1 MRWIITGLAVAA
13 VVLLGVVAFAQN
25 IEEDLTAENVRVGAQ
40 MDAFG
45 LLEQVVIGELRNNGD
60 VAYANLTIYGDVLD
74 ENGEVIGEA
83 FGFVV
88 DQCGTAIL
96 DFPLQPG
103 RSQRFM
109 ASLDLFE
116 EGEIADIE
124 IFPEGEAVEPEEAT
138 MRQDLP
144 GITTVSDQE
153 VVLVEWEDENTLR
166 YGVGCDQQVL
176 TDYDWVRYDI
186 AAGESTLLDAN
197 PNEQYITDAFL
208 TQTGIT
214 QVSQSFEQDESLFSR
229 SRLVFPTQTD
239 RIVYQIDIHT
249 VITAEVDGSFKRTIH
264 RLLAQYTLQGY
275 IWSPLGNFVA
285 YYFGAYGEPVRYFT
299 ASAENGLISA
309 LLPDNTPSVT
319 VPGLYNDGRQVII
332 SGTFPDAA
340 GEEVTGYYLSS
351 PITQQRTLLFEAE
364 ELPGNN
370 YPAPVYYRKDDSTRY
385 LYIVRPVD
393 NQAVLQCYHI
403 EGQELTTLTELPLEL
418 ATDERAWSFASP
430 DFSTLAI
437 AANGD
442 HSGLW
447 LVDLTEFDACR

>member
-1 MRWIITGLAVAA
+1 MRWIVAGLGLLA
-13 VVLLGVVAFAQN
+13 VVLLGVVAFAQDV
-25 IEEDLTAENVRVGAQ
+25 EEDLSAENVRVVAQ

-45 LLEQVVIGELRNNGD
+45 LLEEVVIGDLRNNGEM
-60 VAYANLTIYGDVLD
+60 AYANLTIYGDVLD
-74 ENGEVIGEA
+74 EDGNVIGEA
-83 FGFVV
+83 FGYTV
-88 DQCGTAIL
+88 DQCGNAIL

-103 RSQRFM
+103 RSQRFV

-116 EGEIADIE
+116 EGDIADIE
-124 IFPEGEAVEPEEAT
+124 IFPEGEAVEPEVAT
-138 MRQDLP
+138 MPEDMP
-144 GITTVSDQE
+144 AITTVSDQE
-153 VVLVEWEDENTLR
+153 VVSVEWEDEGSLR

-176 TDYDWVRYDI
+176 TDYDWYRYDV
-186 AAGESTLLDAN
+186 AAGESTALDAN
-197 PNEQYITDAFL
+197 PNEQYITEAFI
-208 TQTGIT
+208 TQTGIN

-239 RIVYQIDIHT
+239 RVVYQIDIHT

-264 RLLAQYTLQGY
+264 RVLSQYTLQGY
-275 IWSPLGNFVA
+275 VWSPLGNFVA

-309 LLPDNTPSVT
+309 LLPDNTPSAT
-319 VPGLYNDGRQVII
+319 VPGLYNDGRTVII
-332 SGTFPDAA
+332 SGTFPDAE
-340 GEEVTGYYLSS
+340 GQDVTGYYLSS
-351 PITQQRTLLFEAE
+351 PITQQRELLFEAE

-385 LYIVRPVD
+385 IYVVRPLD
-393 NQAVLQCYHI
+393 DQAVLQCYHV
-403 EGQELTTLTELPLEL
+403 EGGELTTLTELPLDL
-418 ATDERAWSFASP
+418 ATDERAWSFMSA
-430 DFSTLAI
+430 DFNTLAI